1 MLKLIKD
8 NIKTVILVLLVI
20 ISLYLI
26 LDKGNKEEFS
36 DCKKSKFIFL
46 YMDGCKYCDDLKKIW
61 NTNGLPKEFQNKVND
76 DKNLKNKVRLLSYKN
91 DSEEHDKRIDSVKE
105 SGGYPTLVLEKC
117 NGKSRIY
124 DGARNTE
131 SLLAWLRKNA

>member
-1 MLKLIKD
+1 MIKLLK
-8 NIKTVILVLLVI
+8 NNYKTIILVLLI
-20 ISLYLI
+20 ILVLYLVYEKN
-26 LDKGNKEEFS
+26 DKEQFNNCRKA
-36 DCKKSKFIFL
+36 KFIFL

-61 NTNGLPKEFQNKVND
+61 NTNGLPKEFQNKVNN

-117 NGKSRIY
+117 NGKSIIY
-124 DGARNTE
+124 DGARNTG